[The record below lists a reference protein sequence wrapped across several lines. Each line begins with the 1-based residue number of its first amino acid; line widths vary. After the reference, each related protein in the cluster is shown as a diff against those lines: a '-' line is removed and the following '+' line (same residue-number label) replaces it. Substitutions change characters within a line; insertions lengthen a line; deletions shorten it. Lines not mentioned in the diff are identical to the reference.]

1 MVILFS
7 VIAAIVFI
15 SCWIYLGT
23 ARFFAILITVL
34 AALSL
39 GLWLMFSGSI
49 WWGLLVL
56 GIGCVVIGI
65 IYKGKELEDPGLRDA
80 GTYEEMMENH
90 RLRDAGTYEEMM
102 ENPDLNTQ
110 DTELH
115 FKRLERYGYSRFLG
129 DKEYM
134 GPRGGIY
141 TINSSGN
148 KQYR

>member
-1 MVILFS
+1 MVILLS

-15 SCWIYLGT
+15 SYWIYLGT
-23 ARFFAILITVL
+23 ARFFGIVITVL

-56 GIGCVVIGI
+56 GIGFVVIVMTHE
-65 IYKGKELEDPGLRDA
+65 GKVHEDPGLRDA
-80 GTYEEMMENH
+80 GTYK
-90 RLRDAGTYEEMM
+90 EMM
-102 ENPDLNTQ
+102 ENPNLNTQ
-110 DTELH
+110 NTELH

-141 TINSSGN
+141 TISSSGN